1 MPISR
6 RALVTAAAI
15 PFTVARADDL
25 PVITVGV
32 LGDESGPYQDISGPV
47 AAACVAQAI
56 EDFDPASKGFQVRT
70 LLGDHQ
76 NKADVGLN
84 IARRWYDSGV
94 TMIVDV
100 PNSAVALAVSSL
112 ARERNR
118 TFVDAAAA
126 TADLTGV
133 QCTPNTIHW
142 TYDTGM
148 LANVMCRALTHGPED
163 TWFFVTADY
172 AYGHAMQRDA
182 TRIIGEAGGKVIGSV
197 TYPFPGT
204 SDFSSFLL
212 NAQASGAKY
221 IGLANAGADTVSSI
235 KQAGEFGMGKTGPKI
250 IAMQAFLPDVKAMGL
265 PLAQG
270 LLLTETFYWDLND
283 RTRAFTRR
291 VLPKCHGEY
300 PCMSQAGAY
309 AGTLHYLK
317 AVAALGAGSATD
329 GAAVVARMK
338 AMPTDDD
345 AFGAGAIR
353 ADGLGL
359 HPAYLFQ
366 VKSPAESKGD
376 WDLYNTLAT
385 IPPEVAYN
393 AIAVG
398 GCVLPG

>member
-1 MPISR
+1 MSMTR
-6 RALVTAAAI
+6 RAMIASVATMPLVR
-15 PFTVARADDL
+15 ARAEDL
-25 PVITVGV
+25 PTLTIGV

-47 AAACVAQAI
+47 AVACVAQAI
-56 EDFDPASKGFQVRT
+56 EDFDPASKGFRVST
-70 LLGDHQ
+70 VTGDHQ

-84 IARRWYDSGV
+84 IARRWYDDGV
-94 TMIVDV
+94 DMIVDV

-112 ARERNR
+112 TRERNR
-118 TFVDAAAA
+118 VFVDSTAA
-126 TADLTGV
+126 TADLTGA

-182 TRIIGEAGGKVIGSV
+182 IRIIGESGGKVVGSV

-212 NAQASGAKY
+212 NAQSSGAKY
-221 IGLANAGADTVSSI
+221 IGLANAGADTVNSI
-235 KQAGEFGMGKTGPKI
+235 KQASEFGMGKTGPKI

-265 PLAQG
+265 TLAQG

-283 RTRAFTRR
+283 RTRAFTKR
-291 VLPKCHGEY
+291 VLGKSRGEY

-317 AVAALGAGSATD
+317 AVAALARLWPFSKSDSSSKLLILLRSPRRSKVSTGRD
-329 GAAVVARMK
+329 G
-338 AMPTDDD
+338 
-345 AFGAGAIR
+345 GI
-353 ADGLGL
+353 
-359 HPAYLFQ
+359 HPA
-366 VKSPAESKGD
+366 KSPPRGHV
-376 WDLYNTLAT
+376 L
-385 IPPEVAYN
+385 VAN
-393 AIAVG
+393 H
-398 GCVLPG
+398 

>member
-1 MPISR
+1 MP
-6 RALVTAAAI
+6 LVR
-15 PFTVARADDL
+15 ARAEDL
-25 PVITVGV
+25 PTLTIGV

-47 AAACVAQAI
+47 AVACVAQAI
-56 EDFDPASKGFQVRT
+56 EDFDPASKGFRVST
-70 LLGDHQ
+70 VTGDHQ

-84 IARRWYDSGV
+84 IARRWYDDGV
-94 TMIVDV
+94 DMIVDV

-112 ARERNR
+112 TRERNR
-118 TFVDAAAA
+118 VFVDSTAA
-126 TADLTGV
+126 TADLTGA

-182 TRIIGEAGGKVIGSV
+182 IRIIGESGGKVVGSV

-212 NAQASGAKY
+212 NAQSSGAKY
-221 IGLANAGADTVSSI
+221 IGLANAGADTVNSI
-235 KQAGEFGMGKTGPKI
+235 KQASEFGMGKTGPKI

-265 PLAQG
+265 TLAQG

-283 RTRAFTRR
+283 RTRAFTKR
-291 VLPKCHGEY
+291 VLGKSRGEY

-317 AVAALGAGSATD
+317 AVAALGVAAGKES
-329 GAAVVARMK
+329 GAGVVAKMK
-338 AMPTDDD
+338 AMSTDDD
-345 AFGAGAIR
+345 AFGPGRVR

-359 HPAYLFQ
+359 HPAHLFQ
-366 VKSPAESKGD
+366 VKTPAESKGE
-376 WDLYNTLAT
+376 WDCYTVLVT
-385 IPPEVAYN
+385 IPPETAFN
-393 AIAVG
+393 SIAAG
-398 GCVLPG
+398 GCALAG